1 MFQIMVVEDDI
12 NARRLMQ
19 AVIEQNGYAAI
30 PASDGAEALAL
41 MDKKHVDLIVL
52 DVMMP
57 HMDGYTLA
65 RELRSAGNN
74 VPILMVTARQ
84 SAKDKKEGFLAGTDD
99 YMVKPV
105 DEEEM
110 MLRIAALLR
119 RSRIVS
125 ERRLTIGSTTLDSHR
140 QSGQGAGGI
149 KCSVH
154 GNQVAAVACC
164 GGLHNSHAVCGLNCA
179 GHIGGGNSNIL
190 QIICRGAFRQNGQIG
205 RQGLSLGV
213 GFNDG
218 CGCVVQHSQQRAAD
232 QADHNQN
239 NDRKNQCLKVGFL
252 FRSLCIVFSHYS
264 FPPFAAFW
272 GFL

>member
-1 MFQIMVVEDDI
+1 
-12 NARRLMQ
+12 
-19 AVIEQNGYAAI
+19 
-30 PASDGAEALAL
+30 

-125 ERRLTIGSTTLDSHR
+125 ERRLTIGSTTLDYDAHTLIDA
-140 QSGQGAGGI
+140 AGSMS
-149 KCSVH
+149 CRTR
-154 GNQVAAVACC
+154 NLCC
-164 GGLHNSHAVCGLNCA
+164 CISFYPTQTIYLPA
-179 GHIGGGNSNIL
+179 G
-190 QIICRGAFRQNGQIG
+190 
-205 RQGLSLGV
+205 SLWTKYGTW
-213 GFNDG
+213 
-218 CGCVVQHSQQRAAD
+218 RAT
-232 QADHNQN
+232 
-239 NDRKNQCLKVGFL
+239 RTSEPLTCT
-252 FRSLCIVFSHYS
+252 
-264 FPPFAAFW
+264 
-272 GFL
+272 